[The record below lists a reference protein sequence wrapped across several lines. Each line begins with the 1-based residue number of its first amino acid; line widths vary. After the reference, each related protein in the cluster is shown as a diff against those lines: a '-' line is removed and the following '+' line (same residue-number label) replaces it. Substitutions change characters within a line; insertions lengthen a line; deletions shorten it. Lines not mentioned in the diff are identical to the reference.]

1 MNTPVADAPVTSMPV
16 TFAAPMP
23 GLENVHDFTL
33 RSVEGAAG
41 LYALEA
47 GSPSPVRLFL
57 ADAAVFVPGYAP
69 PIPDATSQALEL
81 DQDEGQ
87 ELQVLVV
94 LNHSAKV
101 TTVNL
106 MAPIVLNPATRR
118 CVQLVLDGREY
129 PLRADLNS
137 L

>member
-1 MNTPVADAPVTSMPV
+1 MNTPVAAAPVTNTPV
-16 TFAAPMP
+16 TFTAPMP
-23 GLENVHDFTL
+23 GLENVQGFTL

-69 PIPDATSQALEL
+69 PIPEATLQSLEL
-81 DQDEGQ
+81 EQDQL
-87 ELQVLVV
+87 LQVLVV
-94 LNHSAKV
+94 LNHSPKA

-118 CVQLVLDGREY
+118 CAQLVLDGREY

>member
-1 MNTPVADAPVTSMPV
+1 MADAPVTNTPV
-16 TFAAPMP
+16 TFTSPMP
-23 GLENVHDFTL
+23 GLENIQDFTL
-33 RSVEGAAG
+33 RSVDGAAG

-69 PIPDATSQALEL
+69 PVPEATLQALEL
-81 DQDEGQ
+81 EQDQA
-87 ELQVLVV
+87 LQVLVV
-94 LNHSAKV
+94 LNHSPRA

-118 CVQLVLDGREY
+118 CAQLVLDGREY

>member
-1 MNTPVADAPVTSMPV
+1 MNTPVADLPVTSTPV
-16 TFAAPMP
+16 TFTAPMP
-23 GLENVHDFTL
+23 GLENVNDFTL
-33 RSVEGAAG
+33 RSVEGATG

-47 GSPSPVRLFL
+47 ASPSPVRLFL

-69 PIPDATSQALEL
+69 PVPAATLQALEL
-81 DQDEGQ
+81 EQDQET
-87 ELQVLVV
+87 QVLVV
-94 LNHSAKV
+94 LNHSPTA

-118 CVQLVLDGREY
+118 CAQLVLDGREY

-137 L
+137 Q

>member
-1 MNTPVADAPVTSMPV
+1 MSTPVADAPVTSTPV
-16 TFAAPMP
+16 TFTAPMP
-23 GLENVHDFTL
+23 GLENVRDFTL

-57 ADAAVFVPGYAP
+57 ADAAVFVPSYSP
-69 PIPDATSQALEL
+69 PVPAAALEALEL
-81 DQDEGQ
+81 EAGEAPQ
-87 ELQVLVV
+87 LLVV
-94 LNHSAKV
+94 LNHSPRA

-118 CVQLVLDGREY
+118 CTQLVLDGREY
-129 PLRADLNS
+129 PLRADLS
-137 L
+137 AL

>member
-1 MNTPVADAPVTSMPV
+1 MNTPVADAPVTNTPV
-16 TFAAPMP
+16 TFTAPMP
-23 GLENVHDFTL
+23 GLENARDFTL

-41 LYALEA
+41 LYALES

-57 ADAAVFVPGYAP
+57 ADAGVFVPGYAP
-69 PIPDATSQALEL
+69 PVPKATLQALEL
-81 DQDEGQ
+81 EQDQDR
-87 ELQVLVV
+87 QVLVV
-94 LNHSAKV
+94 LNHSPKA

-118 CVQLVLDGREY
+118 CAQLVLDGREY

>member
-1 MNTPVADAPVTSMPV
+1 MNTPVADAPVTNTPV
-16 TFAAPMP
+16 TFTAPMP
-23 GLENVHDFTL
+23 GLENVQDFTL

-69 PIPDATSQALEL
+69 PVPEATLRALEL
-81 DQDEGQ
+81 EPHQD
-87 ELQVLVV
+87 LQILVV
-94 LNHSAKV
+94 LNHSAKA

-118 CVQLVLDGREY
+118 CAQLVLDGREY

>member
-1 MNTPVADAPVTSMPV
+1 MNTPVADAPVTNTPV
-16 TFAAPMP
+16 TFTAPMP
-23 GLENVHDFTL
+23 GLENVQDFTL

-47 GSPSPVRLFL
+47 GSPVPVRLFL

-69 PIPDATSQALEL
+69 PVPEATLQALEL
-81 DQDEGQ
+81 EQHQD
-87 ELQVLVV
+87 LQVLVV
-94 LNHSAKV
+94 LNHSPKA

-118 CVQLVLDGREY
+118 CAQLVLDGREY

>member
-1 MNTPVADAPVTSMPV
+1 VNTPVADLPVTSTPV
-16 TFAAPMP
+16 TFTAPMP
-23 GLENVHDFTL
+23 GLENAHDFTL
-33 RSVEGAAG
+33 RSVEGATG

-69 PIPDATSQALEL
+69 PVPAAALQALEL
-81 DQDEGQ
+81 EQDQD
-87 ELQVLVV
+87 LQMLVV
-94 LNHSAKV
+94 LNHSPKA

-118 CVQLVLDGREY
+118 CAQLVLDGREY

>member
-1 MNTPVADAPVTSMPV
+1 MSTPVADAPVTNTPV
-16 TFAAPMP
+16 TFTAPMP
-23 GLENVHDFTL
+23 GLENVQDFTL

-69 PIPDATSQALEL
+69 PVPEATLRALALEQDQAL
-81 DQDEGQ
+81 QI
-87 ELQVLVV
+87 LVV
-94 LNHSAKV
+94 LNHSPKA

-106 MAPIVLNPATRR
+106 MAPIVLNPATR
-118 CVQLVLDGREY
+118 CCAQLVLDGREY

>member
-1 MNTPVADAPVTSMPV
+1 MNTPVADAPVTNTPV
-16 TFAAPMP
+16 TFTAPMP
-23 GLENVHDFTL
+23 GLENVQDFTL

-47 GSPSPVRLFL
+47 GSPVPVRLFL

-69 PIPDATSQALEL
+69 PVPAATVQALEL
-81 DQDEGQ
+81 EQHQD
-87 ELQVLVV
+87 LQVLVV
-94 LNHSAKV
+94 LNHSPQA

-118 CVQLVLDGREY
+118 CAQLVLDGREY

>member
-1 MNTPVADAPVTSMPV
+1 MNTPVADAPVTNTAV
-16 TFAAPMP
+16 TFTAPMP
-23 GLENVHDFTL
+23 GLENVQDFTL
-33 RSVEGAAG
+33 RSVEGAPG

-69 PIPDATSQALEL
+69 PIPEATFQALEL
-81 DQDEGQ
+81 EQDQA
-87 ELQVLVV
+87 LQVLLV
-94 LNHSAKV
+94 LNHSPKA

-118 CVQLVLDGREY
+118 CAQLVLDGREY

>member
-1 MNTPVADAPVTSMPV
+1 MNTPVADAPVTNTPV

-23 GLENVHDFTL
+23 GLENVQGFTL
-33 RSVEGAAG
+33 RSVAGAAG

-69 PIPDATSQALEL
+69 PVPEATLQALEL
-81 DQDEGQ
+81 EQDQA
-87 ELQVLVV
+87 LQVLVV
-94 LNHSAKV
+94 LNHSPEA

-118 CVQLVLDGREY
+118 CAQLVLDGRDY

-137 L
+137 H

>member
-1 MNTPVADAPVTSMPV
+1 MNTPVADGPVTNTPV
-16 TFAAPMP
+16 TFTSPMP
-23 GLENVHDFTL
+23 GLENIQDFTL
-33 RSVEGAAG
+33 RSVDGAAG

-69 PIPDATSQALEL
+69 PVPEATLQALEL
-81 DQDEGQ
+81 EQDQA
-87 ELQVLVV
+87 LQVLVV
-94 LNHSAKV
+94 LNHSPRA

-118 CVQLVLDGREY
+118 CAQLVLDGREY